1 MPRTAKKID
10 EPILANATEKPA
22 TNKIGGAKPATEK
35 PATEK
40 PATANPATAKPAT
53 EKPVAT
59 EEPEVCSICYEEF
72 DGVKKEMCMHE
83 VQTNERKIE
92 HKCHET
98 CCIQWIKNCIKNKTI
113 PFCPMCP
120 TVKIEYKKEEIIIV
134 KQNISRYEAVALTRF
149 NELSVNWPTL
159 FGIMVCIDNHY
170 VKRYMN
176 TDMFMNN
183 MRLHSNSSLNDI
195 KQFILL
201 NSDKIYAS
209 TGPLVKSKIQFN
221 LNYQNWKEWKYP
233 KVRITDAHFAIPPYT
248 QKFGLFREEAL
259 DDNATLGELYVRYQ
273 TLAGEMYRNTP
284 IPLRPNGGGHAL
296 GEDVDHALSNIYM
309 DKIVHRDYPTG
320 PDDHGYIRYAFIN
333 PENPE
338 DLTAHGFK
346 NATHDSISWIAVHL
360 EYE

>member
-10 EPILANATEKPA
+10 EPIVAKATEKPVTEKHVTEKPVTDKPVTEKPA

-35 PATEK
+35 PAS
-40 PATANPATAKPAT
+40 
-53 EKPVAT
+53 T

-72 DGVKKEMCMHE
+72 DGVKNEMCMHE
-83 VQTNERKIE
+83 VQTSERKIQ

-98 CCIQWIKNCIKNKTI
+98 CGIQWIKSCVRNGIT

-120 TVKIEYKKEEIIIV
+120 TVKIQYKKEKIPIA
-134 KQNISRYEAVALTRF
+134 KQNVSRYEAVALTRF
-149 NELSVNWPTL
+149 EELSVNWPTL

-170 VKRYMN
+170 VKCYVN
-176 TDMFMNN
+176 TN
-183 MRLHSNSSLNDI
+183 MMLNANRLNANSCLNDI

-201 NSDKIYAS
+201 NIDEIYAS
-209 TGPLVKSKIQFN
+209 TGPLVTSKIRFN

-233 KVRITDAHFAIPPYT
+233 KVRIADAHFAIPPYT
-248 QKFGLFREEAL
+248 DKIGLFREEAL
-259 DDNATLGELYVRYQ
+259 DDNSTLGELYVRYQ
-273 TLAGEMYRNTP
+273 TLAGEMYRYPP
-284 IPLRPNGGGHAL
+284 IPLRPNGGGHKL
-296 GEDVDHALSNIYM
+296 GADIEKALSNIYM

-320 PDDHGYIRYAFIN
+320 PDDPGYNRCAFIN

-338 DLTAHGFK
+338 DLTAYGFK
-346 NATHDSISWIAVHL
+346 NATHNSVSWIAVHL